1 MSLPQRH
8 RRHRDG
14 EKERWREREKKLRC
28 GSSFFPSLCLRR
40 LCGDLLGVTVLTEE
54 ERQEIEAELHQY
66 AQKRAVC
73 IDALKI
79 VQRRRGWVS
88 DESVRDLAEFLE
100 MTPDE
105 LDSVATFYNL
115 IFRKPVGRR
124 VILIC
129 DSVSCWIMG
138 YDRIREHLTARLGI
152 ELGETSADGEFTM
165 LPIAC
170 LGACDHAPALMIG
183 EALYQ
188 DLEPKE
194 IDRVL
199 EQYRER

>member
-1 MSLPQRH
+1 MNLPQRH
-8 RRHRDG
+8 RDTEAERKRDG
-14 EKERWREREKKLRC
+14 DNERKSSAL
-28 GSSFFPSLCLRR
+28 SFFLSVSVSLCL
-40 LCGDLLGVTVLTEE
+40 CGNVLDVTVLTEE
-54 ERQEIEAELHQY
+54 ERQEIEAEIHQY

-88 DESVRDLAEFLE
+88 DENVRDLAEFLE

-138 YDRIREHLTARLGI
+138 YDRIREHLTSRLGI
-152 ELGETSADGEFTM
+152 QLGETSSDGEFTM

-170 LGACDHAPALMIG
+170 LGACDHAPALMID

-188 DLEPKE
+188 DLEPQG
-194 IDRVL
+194 IDRIL
-199 EQYRER
+199 EHS